1 MFPLGGIRNKM
12 SKFSARGRAT
22 TLAVLTG
29 AGIASLSFAI
39 PAGAAVAPHAIKTV
53 KITPTCT
60 VKLSG
65 ATIGSAAYTVSAQTE
80 TSATAAK
87 PGAAVSLNDV
97 QFKVT
102 IPGKY
107 IMDAVNFGFK
117 EAWGSVTTLDIVA
130 SDAKTGTGTHNAA
143 SPAIVFATSSKPI
156 VFNSTEEKNG
166 LTLTLPAK
174 AETVKGYVAGS
185 TKGNMTFTSGPIAIA
200 ATFKGSGTEPVTV
213 SCTSTKT
220 ALNTQ
225 AVS

>member
-1 MFPLGGIRNKM
+1 MF
-12 SKFSARGRAT
+12 KFSVRGRAA

-29 AGIASLSFAI
+29 AGIAGLSFAGS
-39 PAGAAVAPHAIKTV
+39 AGAAVSPHGLKVI

-87 PGAAVSLNDV
+87 PGAAVQLTDV

-107 IMDAVNFGFK
+107 ITDAVNFGFT
-117 EAWGSVTTLDIVA
+117 EAWGSVKTLDIVA
-130 SDAKTGTGTHNAA
+130 SDAKAGTGTHNAA
-143 SPAIVFATSSKPI
+143 SPAIVFATSAKPI
-156 VFNSTEEKNG
+156 VFTATEEKNG
-166 LTLTLPAK
+166 LTLALPAK
-174 AETVKGYVAGS
+174 AETVKGYGAGS
-185 TKGNMTFTSGPIAIA
+185 TRGNMTFTSGPIAIA
-200 ATFKGSGTEPVTV
+200 ATFKGSGGSEPVTV